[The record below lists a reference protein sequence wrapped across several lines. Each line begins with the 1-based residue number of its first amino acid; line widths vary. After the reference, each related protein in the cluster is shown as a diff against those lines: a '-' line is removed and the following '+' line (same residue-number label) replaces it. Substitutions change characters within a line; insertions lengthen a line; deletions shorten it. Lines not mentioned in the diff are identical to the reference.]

1 MSTAN
6 LPRVP
11 FSTTEFIPC
20 ITSATKRQEDRIKT
34 LEAQTSKLEDLL
46 MDASRAFE
54 AHVRDSKTKF
64 RELDTTSFELSQ
76 RIARL
81 QGTVAAG
88 TRWEGRKQQQFDI
101 EAVPQDQYDVLRAAG
116 LSDREIIVY
125 YRTQQ
130 ALGKKDIVPA
140 AAAGGEGVGTEEGE
154 V

>member
-1 MSTAN
+1 M
-6 LPRVP
+6 
-11 FSTTEFIPC
+11 
-20 ITSATKRQEDRIKT
+20 
-34 LEAQTSKLEDLL
+34 
-46 MDASRAFE
+46 
-54 AHVRDSKTKF
+54 
-64 RELDTTSFELSQ
+64 
-76 RIARL
+76 

-140 AAAGGEGVGTEEGE
+140 AAAAGGEGVGTEEGE